1 MERVLD
7 NHCTHLKRTPFPYI
21 EKWAQ
26 LMAALFECSRSP
38 SAELRESALRIFTAV
53 PDLISDQH
61 NDALKG
67 VFSAS
72 LADPESQNVSATLA
86 MFERAYIKSCSY

>member
-1 MERVLD
+1 MELVLG
-7 NHCTHLKRTPFPYI
+7 NHRAHFKRTPLPYV

-72 LADPESQNVSATLA
+72 LADPESQNVSAISA
-86 MFERAYIKSCSY
+86 N

>member
-1 MERVLD
+1 MA
-7 NHCTHLKRTPFPYI
+7 
-21 EKWAQ
+21 EKWSQ

-72 LADPESQNVSATLA
+72 LSDPESQNVSIMQRTKEIQFDVIL
-86 MFERAYIKSCSY
+86 M

>member
-1 MERVLD
+1 MS
-7 NHCTHLKRTPFPYI
+7 
-21 EKWAQ
+21 
-26 LMAALFECSRSP
+26 ALFECSRSP

-72 LADPESQNVSATLA
+72 LADPESQNVSGTRLCIVDQVKFTRTLIA
-86 MFERAYIKSCSY
+86 FFFYLGSYCRP